1 MNLLARK
8 LAHLLVENSDD
19 TFFEDEIRY
28 GLEIVLGAL
37 LQIVLIALVAMLL
50 GIVKEVLVIVC
61 TAALYRRSTG
71 GPHCKT
77 YVRCTVTSLLI
88 FITLAF
94 IIKFIPVNYLPIYIT
109 CLAIFS
115 VLVIHLYVP
124 VDNPINIISDES
136 IIRKLKRQ
144 SYLVLLLFLLITITS
159 YVLSQEMIIITIL
172 IGLLWQ
178 NFTLLPWGQA
188 FIRSLDLLFERIEG
202 LLKRKEV
209 MKC

>member
-124 VDNPINIISDES
+124 VDNPINI
-136 IIRKLKRQ
+136 
-144 SYLVLLLFLLITITS
+144 YLA
-159 YVLSQEMIIITIL
+159 
-172 IGLLWQ
+172 
-178 NFTLLPWGQA
+178 P
-188 FIRSLDLLFERIEG
+188 
-202 LLKRKEV
+202 
-209 MKC
+209 

>member
-1 MNLLARK
+1 M
-8 LAHLLVENSDD
+8 LVENSDD

-159 YVLSQEMIIITIL
+159 YVLSLGNDYYYNPDRSALAKFHLTSL
-172 IGLLWQ
+172 
-178 NFTLLPWGQA
+178 GQA

>member
-1 MNLLARK
+1 
-8 LAHLLVENSDD
+8 
-19 TFFEDEIRY
+19 
-28 GLEIVLGAL
+28 
-37 LQIVLIALVAMLL
+37 
-50 GIVKEVLVIVC
+50 
-61 TAALYRRSTG
+61 
-71 GPHCKT
+71 
-77 YVRCTVTSLLI
+77 
-88 FITLAF
+88 
-94 IIKFIPVNYLPIYIT
+94 
-109 CLAIFS
+109 
-115 VLVIHLYVP
+115 